1 MLPRTHV
8 LFFAVSLSLCSCSP
22 SRTHNTSSA
31 EAGIDV
37 DDVTGDDATG
47 SSSRDS
53 GTRDSDGARPAPLK
67 DAATQPAVL
76 SDAGSDPAHPSCHDG
91 THEDVD
97 GDGFTLTDGDCDD
110 CQKTINPAAYDV
122 PGNMRDEDCSGSDA
136 VEAECDQMLQLAST
150 AAEDGARALG
160 LCSFPAASSRAWG
173 VTSARYTDASGTGEL
188 SNPLAVGI
196 LPEFGAAKPR
206 AGTALLALSSG
217 VARAPSQPGATSGCD
232 SFGEEQDCGF
242 GILTCSGG
250 GAAPPAGYPKQSSV
264 CKDQDKP
271 FTDEPV
277 IYDQAAL
284 ELKIR
289 VPSNASAF
297 SFESSFYTSEYPEWI
312 CEVFND
318 FFVVFKEPKPADY
331 PDGNILFDK
340 NHDPIGVNNGLLAVC
355 DPTVQRRQAV
365 KTFTCDQGTALLEG
379 TGYGRGEA
387 KCGAASGGG
396 STGWLKTSA
405 PVKPG
410 ELITL
415 RFAIWDTTDSSLD
428 STALLDHFSWTT
440 FEGEPEMDIP
450 IETEPVIPI

>member
-8 LFFAVSLSLCSCSP
+8 LLVALPLSLCGCSQTP
-22 SRTHNTSSA
+22 THNTSSA
-31 EAGIDV
+31 GIDV
-37 DDVTGDDATG
+37 DDATEED
-47 SSSRDS
+47 SAAASPQRDS
-53 GTRDSDGARPAPLK
+53 GVKDSGAQAPKPGKDGAIVAPPAAADAGG
-67 DAATQPAVL
+67 DAARV
-76 SDAGSDPAHPSCHDG
+76 SCNDG
-91 THEDVD
+91 TKDDVD
-97 GDGFTLTDGDCDD
+97 GDGFTIADGDCDD

-122 PGNMRDEDCSGSDA
+122 PSNARDEDCSGSDA
-136 VEAECDQMLQLAST
+136 VESECDQKLQLAST

-160 LCSFPAASSRAWG
+160 LCSFPAATSRAWG
-173 VTSARYTDASGTGEL
+173 VTSARYTDAVGTGKL
-188 SNPLAVGI
+188 SDPMAVGI

-206 AGTALLALSSG
+206 AGGALLALSSG

-232 SFGEEQDCGF
+232 SFSEEDCGF
-242 GILTCSGG
+242 GLTCMGNGG
-250 GAAPPAGYPKQSSV
+250 TPPTGYPKQSSV
-264 CKDQDKP
+264 CKNQDKP
-271 FTDEPV
+271 LSGTPV

-318 FFVVFKEPKPADY
+318 FFVVFKEPKPAEY
-331 PDGNILFDK
+331 PDGNILFDS
-340 NHDPIGVNNGLLAVC
+340 NRDPVGVNNGLLAVC
-355 DPTVQRRQAV
+355 DPTAQRRQAV
-365 KTFTCDQGTALLEG
+365 KTFTCDQGTDLLKG

-387 KCGAASGGG
+387 RCGATTGGG

-410 ELITL
+410 ETITL

-428 STALLDHFSWTT
+428 STALLDHFSWIT
-440 FEGEPEMDIP
+440 FEGEPEKDIP
-450 IETEPVIPI
+450 IETEPVIAI